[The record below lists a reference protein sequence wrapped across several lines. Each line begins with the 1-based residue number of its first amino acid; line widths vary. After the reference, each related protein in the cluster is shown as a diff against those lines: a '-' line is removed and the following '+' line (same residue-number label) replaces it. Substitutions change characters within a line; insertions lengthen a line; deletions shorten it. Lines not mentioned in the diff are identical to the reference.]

1 MELLKNDAN
10 IIYLNWA
17 EDENTY
23 VEKRIPDDLQI
34 FIFGVKQFRRESY
47 AFAPEYQ
54 Y

>member
-23 VEKRIPDDLQI
+23 VEKRIPDDFADI
-34 FIFGVKQFRRESY
+34 HFRCKTIQARKLCLR
-47 AFAPEYQ
+47 A
-54 Y
+54 